1 MASIVTEEVVK
12 PTEVIETQPLENN
25 QETSV
30 ESPQTTDTEGM
41 NLILE
46 EEDSKVENI
55 SDIDMSDTNE
65 AGNTPV
71 EEGAEKVEGQVAPL
85 ESATETP
92 DATSQDD
99 PPQLRTMSTELQ
111 TITQSDA
118 PTACANCEKDSLG
131 NIIEIVVD
139 ENVVADFNQPTPTC
153 IGDQD
158 LCQFFTYEK
167 NSTTANTWNAVF
179 DLGGKRLV
187 VKNGASIKTIQ
198 VPTGA
203 NNRYAPGIIIK
214 TTCSVFVEEGAL
226 LEVQSLNQPAGN
238 ILIKGGDDVI
248 IDGSVL
254 NTVGGTMQAPGQIT
268 IVSCCGDI
276 ITGPKSRIVVNGVDH
291 GGRNID
297 ILAQSNIELH
307 GLIESNYRSGATS
320 TINVISF
327 NGSVLVDGT
336 NRFPDELE
344 GTRIPRTSGIF
355 VYAKRDP
362 LPGQINIRAKGNIT
376 VLGNII
382 LDKQNPN
389 FGAVA
394 VKTASNG
401 SKSGTI
407 DVRSLEGSIT
417 ARDRAFDNA
426 NRYGTKGS
434 ITLFAKNDIS
444 FSVTDNR
451 NDGAT
456 TTEKIVVNSEAHDV
470 RTLGGN
476 NIIRSYNGALRIG
489 ERATLSTE
497 NKNGIDGKNILT
509 SCKGIVNNGR
519 IHFPDLD
526 TSDDT
531 GTCDPSAPLPNTDT
545 TQKIL
550 LAKINS
556 YAQGALQCLL
566 DEHKPPENH
575 APVITIL
582 GDNPLTVIQGSTFTD
597 PGATAQDQ
605 EDGDITAH
613 IIIGGSTITP
623 VTVPGTYVI
632 TYNIRDTQGLP
643 APEATRTVL
652 VTTPKPQCSDGIDND
667 GDGKI
672 DQTDPACHTD
682 SNLENSTSYNPDI
695 NDENMA
701 PVIKLLG
708 LNPFEIEKDTPFVDP
723 GATAQDQEDGDITA
737 HIVISGDVI
746 TPTVPETYTIIYN
759 VKDSKDIPAPEVRR
773 TVIVKETTPQPPKP
787 QCSDG
792 KDNDGDTKIDQADP
806 ACHTDE
812 DPNNTSS
819 YNPNIDNE
827 NSRPSINVLGNDP
840 FFITFGTTFTD
851 PGATAFDQEDGD
863 ITAHIVVG
871 GHVITPTTPV
881 GTYTITYN
889 VKDSK
894 DTSAPEKTR
903 IVIISP
909 IHPQCSD
916 DTDNDGDD
924 LIDSM
929 DPGCHTDGDP
939 TNDTSYDPND
949 TDENLPPTLTLNGE
963 NPITLVVGTP
973 FVDPGATA
981 QDQEDGDTTAHIV
994 VSGDVITSST
1004 APGTYTI
1011 AYNVKDSR
1019 NASAP
1024 EVRRTVIISPTHPQC
1039 SDGIDNDTDTKI
1051 DTADPACHAD
1061 NNPENGA
1068 SYDPNDTDENATP
1081 IITIVGNNPYEIRTG
1096 DAFSDPGATAFDQE
1110 DGDITAHI
1118 VVSGDV
1124 ITSSTAVGTYGIV
1137 YNVKDSKNTSAP
1149 EVRRVVSILSK
1160 DNPPSSG
1167 GGGGNSPSNN
1177 IVGGGGILQQTSIT
1191 ITNERA
1197 VSLSDTS
1204 ALITWTTNIPG
1215 TSMVVYG
1222 TSTQALADGS
1232 RVNFGYTN
1240 TTDKRTALIKDHSI
1254 VIDGLI
1260 SKTPYY
1266 FRPISEEWSSK
1277 AIGREVTISEAPK
1290 ECNYLLEYLK
1300 YGANNNPVEVRKLQV
1315 FLRNFEG
1322 FTNLE
1327 ITGFF
1332 DLTTFNAVSQFQQKY
1347 FDLVLAPWGHDKPTG
1362 YVYIT
1367 TKKRVNEIY
1376 CAREFALTDAQKQ
1389 EIQTFKAYLASLNI
1403 SSRPRPTLAT
1413 PPSTRQENPTS
1424 STSTTPPTQSR
1435 TISSNTQNTS
1445 TSSTPHTDQSS
1456 TTPTMPTSADTEPLP
1471 EQIDSPPLNLD
1482 ETPVGIDQSQNG
1494 FRNLLASVFSAP
1506 PSSGETLECIIALLV
1521 VLALIVLMELIWRK
1535 PMHHIS
1541 DKIFFWIVGVFIA
1554 MPVALILH
1562 LGCIVLPLAVI
1573 LILLSVL
1580 YALNKKEEAR

>member
-582 GDNPLTVIQGSTFTD
+582 GDNPLTVIQGSTFT
-597 PGATAQDQ
+597 
-605 EDGDITAH
+605 
-613 IIIGGSTITP
+613 
-623 VTVPGTYVI
+623 
-632 TYNIRDTQGLP
+632 
-643 APEATRTVL
+643 
-652 VTTPKPQCSDGIDND
+652 
-667 GDGKI
+667 
-672 DQTDPACHTD
+672 
-682 SNLENSTSYNPDI
+682 
-695 NDENMA
+695 
-701 PVIKLLG
+701 
-708 LNPFEIEKDTPFVDP
+708 DP